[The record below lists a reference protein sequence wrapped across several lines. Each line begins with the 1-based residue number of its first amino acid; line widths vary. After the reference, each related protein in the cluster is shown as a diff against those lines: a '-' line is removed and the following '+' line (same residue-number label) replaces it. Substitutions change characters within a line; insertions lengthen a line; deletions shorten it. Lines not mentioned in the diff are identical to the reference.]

1 MATAAVTNTFADA
14 TPIEAADFNQN
25 FSDLVSF
32 LNASVIQVD
41 GSVAATGDIPLG
53 GNKITGLGTPVA
65 DTDAATKLYVD
76 GLVGGGSHNHA
87 GEDITSG
94 TVAAAR
100 IADLDAA
107 KITTG
112 AFASARIPSLD
123 ASKITTGTLNT
134 SRIPWTD
141 TPTISPTSHNLYNLG
156 SSIRAWAR
164 LYAASLYDEGGVA
177 VLDLSGPTFIPEVTF
192 NGGIN
197 VPTGQP
203 VHIRGSGTSD
213 MFWDGIRRINDSA
226 WGSVRLEGDNSYRA
240 YFHTS
245 TKYVK
250 DNILDIPVEDSK
262 RVMEVLRPSTYNSNG
277 KRNIG
282 FIAENVQEA
291 EPLTAPPPRE
301 TERGPDE
308 VPTYS
313 EDGILAHLVN
323 LVADHERRIAELE
336 ARLDGATSG
345 S

>member
-1 MATAAVTNTFADA
+1 MRGWSSIATAAVTNTFADA
-14 TPIEAADFNQN
+14 TPVEAADFNQN

-112 AFASARIPSLD
+112 AFAAARIPSLD

-134 SRIPWTD
+134 SRIPSLNASKITAG
-141 TPTISPTSHNLYNLG
+141 TFAI
-156 SSIRAWAR
+156 AR
-164 LYAASLYDEGGVA
+164 
-177 VLDLSGPTFIPEVTF
+177 I
-192 NGGIN
+192 
-197 VPTGQP
+197 PTGTSSSTAALGNHSHSSFASKP
-203 VHIRGSGTSD
+203 DFNAGLDIPGSGTIN
-213 MFWDGIRRINDSA
+213 MYWPGVQRINDSA
-226 WGSVRLEGDNSYRA
+226 WGSLRLEGDNNYRV

-262 RVMEVLRPSTYNSNG
+262 RVMEVLRPSTYESNG